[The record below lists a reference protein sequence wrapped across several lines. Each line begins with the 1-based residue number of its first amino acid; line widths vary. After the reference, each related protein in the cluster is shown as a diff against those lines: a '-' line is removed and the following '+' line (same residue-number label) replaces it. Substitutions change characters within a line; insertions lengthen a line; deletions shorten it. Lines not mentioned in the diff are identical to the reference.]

1 MNNMNIEE
9 ARNKGLI
16 AGNDMSVYK
25 KVQKEYKYIFEYY
38 LSSIIDFNKYEK
50 EIDNSNLYIGIG
62 KNLKFKMLNEYMN
75 LDYFFFISN
84 LFVEKLCKNDIELLL
99 AKFNKNNISD
109 ELVEMV
115 KRTYKDVIKNNFFK
129 GEYTDKVYKVCYG
142 PIVPI
147 NFVDNDALVFKLY
160 YGKNLINLEKS
171 EFIALHQKQ
180 LVFLNEITKRIID
193 EIKEKIGV
201 KCAFLLE
208 KDIY

>member
-193 EIKEKIGV
+193 EIKERIGV

>member
-115 KRTYKDVIKNNFFK
+115 KRTYKDVIKNNFFR